1 MISDADLDRESPEDE
16 PMVLAFELADRLR
29 QRAMCRGLSPFEYQL
44 RAVSELIYRVGSDN
58 AGKSKDLASQL
69 ESMTAYVR
77 KNFK

>member
-16 PMVLAFELADRLR
+16 PMLLAFALADRLR
-29 QRAMCRGLSPFEYQL
+29 ERATLRGAPPFGYQL
-44 RAVSELIYRVGSDN
+44 RAVSELIYRVGADN
-58 AGKSKDLASQL
+58 ADRGEDLAIQL